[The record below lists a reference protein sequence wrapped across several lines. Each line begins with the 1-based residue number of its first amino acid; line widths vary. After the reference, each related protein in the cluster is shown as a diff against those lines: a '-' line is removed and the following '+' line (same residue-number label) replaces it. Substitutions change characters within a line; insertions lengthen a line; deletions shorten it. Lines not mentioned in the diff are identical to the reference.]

1 MKTLVLLLI
10 YLITAPLLGGF
21 LSGVDRKITARMQGR
36 IGPPLLQPFFDF
48 LKLFEKENL
57 VVRRSQNFYIVFFVI
72 FVIFTGGLFFTGGD
86 LLLVI
91 FAFTL
96 AGIFFV
102 LAGYKAS
109 SPYSFI
115 GAQRELIQMVA
126 YEPAVIL
133 SAVGM
138 YMVTRSFA
146 VADILRFNKPL
157 VMYLPGLLFG
167 FVYIMVIKFRKSPFD
182 LSTSHHAHQE
192 LVKGITTEFSGR
204 ALALIELAH
213 WYENILVLGFV
224 YLFFADNIVRG
235 IAASLTAYFLIILID
250 NTFARVKW
258 QAALASAWL
267 VALVLGLGNIMVLFF
282 MPR

>member
-1 MKTLVLLLI
+1 MKTVLLLFA
-10 YLITAPLLGGF
+10 YLVIAPLLGGL
-21 LSGVDRKITARMQGR
+21 LSGLDRKITARMQGR
-36 IGPPLLQPFFDF
+36 IGPPLCQPFFDF

-57 VVRRSQNFYIVFFVI
+57 VVRRSQNFYIVFFLLFI
-72 FVIFTGGLFFTGGD
+72 IFTGGLFFTGGD